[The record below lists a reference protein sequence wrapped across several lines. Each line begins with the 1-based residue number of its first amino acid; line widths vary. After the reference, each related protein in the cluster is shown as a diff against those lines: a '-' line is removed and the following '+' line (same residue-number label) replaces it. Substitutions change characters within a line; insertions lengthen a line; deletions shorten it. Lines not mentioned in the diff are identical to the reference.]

1 MIENYQTKPMGDG
14 GTEERLMKYIL
25 PQFNIGSMYF
35 NKTEFIELA
44 KKLRDTPATRTFIN
58 NVFILT
64 ILPNITIPNTG
75 KLETILF
82 ERRELKLKDLLIS
95 FQKFTE

>member
-1 MIENYQTKPMGDG
+1 MAVPD
-14 GTEERLMKYIL
+14 ERLMEYIL
-25 PQFNIGSMYF
+25 PQFNIGSMNF

-44 KKLRDTPATRTFIN
+44 KKLKNSPTKNTFIN
-58 NVFILT
+58 NVFIMT
-64 ILPNITIPNTG
+64 ILPNQTIPNTS

-82 ERRELKLKDLLIS
+82 ERRKLKFKDLLIS